1 MTVATQ
7 RQLWFQALNPLI
19 YTAAVMPVLVGTAA
33 SYAEAP
39 ELCKVETFAWVMAGV
54 VLLQAWLNITND
66 VYDAETGVDVN
77 KPSSL
82 VNLTGQPRLLQ
93 IIAWSCLAMGLICI
107 YVVNANWPDHWILG
121 ISGAGILLGYCY
133 QAPPF
138 RFAYRGWGEPMT
150 FVAFGPLST
159 LAASYAQLGRFSVM
173 AFWASLVV
181 GCLVTGI
188 IFAHHFPQVE
198 DDRRAGKRSPVVQL
212 GGQRA
217 SRLYPWVVLP
227 AYGITLAGVG
237 LGILPVTTLLF
248 CLSLPLALRLVRFL
262 WQHYEGAE
270 SGGAMPLAVGLHALG
285 GILLAVGLGW
295 SQVNLG

>member
-1 MTVATQ
+1 
-7 RQLWFQALNPLI
+7 
-19 YTAAVMPVLVGTAA
+19 
-33 SYAEAP
+33 
-39 ELCKVETFAWVMAGV
+39 
-54 VLLQAWLNITND
+54 
-66 VYDAETGVDVN
+66 
-77 KPSSL
+77 
-82 VNLTGQPRLLQ
+82 
-93 IIAWSCLAMGLICI
+93 
-107 YVVNANWPDHWILG
+107 NAHWADNWILT

-159 LAASYAQLGRFSVM
+159 LAASYAQLGRFSIM

-217 SRLYPWVVLP
+217 SRIYPWVVLP
-227 AYGITLAGVG
+227 AYGITLIGA
-237 LGILPVTTLLF
+237 LIGILPVTALIFLI
-248 CLSLPLALRLVRFL
+248 SLPLALRLVTFL
-262 WQHYEGAE
+262 WQNYEGAI

-285 GILLAVGLGW
+285 GTLLAVGLWG
-295 SQVNLG
+295 SQVNFFQ